1 MLFLSHPTNL
11 GCGIVNKKHR
21 IVGGHETEVNQ
32 YPWMGLMQ
40 YNGRFYCGASL
51 INDRY
56 VLTGKEEHVFAKLS
70 IHLEELYVEE
80 IRLREL
86 LRFLIAAHC
95 VQGFQ
100 ARRITVVLLDHN
112 RAKPDESTLITR
124 KVGMS
129 E

>member
-1 MLFLSHPTNL
+1 MQNIMLVANKSEMLFSTIQTNL

-40 YNGRFYCGASL
+40 YGGRFYCGCSL

-56 VLTGKEEHVFAKLS
+56 VLT
-70 IHLEELYVEE
+70 
-80 IRLREL
+80 
-86 LRFLIAAHC
+86 AAHC

-100 ARRITVVLLDHN
+100 ARRMTVVLLNHN
-112 RAKPDESTLITR
+112 RAKPDDSTTITR
-124 KVGMS
+124 KVGTS
-129 E
+129 K